1 MANSQEYLGV
11 LYNLLPQ
18 GPAWPRED
26 DGSLTSDILK
36 LIAGEL
42 ANADTQIGEIFYER
56 DPASTVTMLDTWLDE
71 WGLPDECMTAIGETQ
86 FPQDKLQQALVAK
99 VKSWGLPFKEAAA
112 VIGQVFGF
120 DVTVTAPEYYTVMS
134 PVDHLMYDKDW
145 TFTVFVETHSAE
157 LIVEYFAVNWTVD
170 QPLARWGDRVYEC
183 MIRKIVPAH
192 LIPIFQYTAG

>member
-56 DPASTVTMLDTWLDE
+56 DPASTVTMLVTWL
-71 WGLPDECMTAIGETQ
+71 
-86 FPQDKLQQALVAK
+86 ALGSRHGVQ
-99 VKSWGLPFKEAAA
+99 L
-112 VIGQVFGF
+112 
-120 DVTVTAPEYYTVMS
+120 
-134 PVDHLMYDKDW
+134 L
-145 TFTVFVETHSAE
+145 
-157 LIVEYFAVNWTVD
+157 
-170 QPLARWGDRVYEC
+170 
-183 MIRKIVPAH
+183 
-192 LIPIFQYTAG
+192 